1 MELVQWLESLEI
13 TDVNI
18 VTACLSLFF
27 FSFALEFI
35 LTFAYIIKSGVNS
48 VG

>member
-1 MELVQWLESLEI
+1 MDIVSFLNGLEI
-13 TDVNI
+13 TDQSI
-18 VTACLSLFF
+18 VTACLGLFY

-48 VG
+48 IG